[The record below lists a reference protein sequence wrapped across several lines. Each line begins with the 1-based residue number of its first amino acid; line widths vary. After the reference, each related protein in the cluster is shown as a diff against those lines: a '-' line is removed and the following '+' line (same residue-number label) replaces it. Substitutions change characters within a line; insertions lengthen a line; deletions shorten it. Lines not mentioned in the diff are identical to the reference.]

1 MSETVLVTG
10 GAGYI
15 GSHACKALALA
26 GYRPVAYDNLVH
38 GHRWAVRW
46 GPLEEGELADG
57 ERLDA
62 VIQAHRPT
70 PVLHFAAYTAAGGRV
85 VGAGMIGTARRREA
99 VRQGVHI
106 PGGAR
111 N

>member
-26 GYRPVAYDNLVH
+26 GYRPVAYDKLVH

-46 GPLEEGELADG
+46 GPLEEGELEDG

-62 VIQAHRPT
+62 VIQAHRRSEEHT
-70 PVLHFAAYTAAGGRV
+70 SELQSLMRTSYALFCWKKKTN
-85 VGAGMIGTARRREA
+85 TL
-99 VRQGVHI
+99 
-106 PGGAR
+106 
-111 N
+111 

>member
-70 PVLHFAAYTAAGGRV
+70 AVLHFARSEEQTSELQSLMRISYSVFCLTKKK
-85 VGAGMIGTARRREA
+85 
-99 VRQGVHI
+99 
-106 PGGAR
+106 
-111 N
+111 